1 MGDGRLI
8 AAHAGQGIIYVGQ
21 GGDLGGD
28 GDLLALQAVG
38 VAPSVIPLVVPAAD
52 LIGGV
57 DEGVV
62 RVKGQL
68 LQHLRTDERVGLD
81 DLKLLRGQPPG
92 LVQNVAVDGDFTD
105 VVEGGGGGVHGDVAL
120 AQGIGI
126 GHFHQVVEQQLGD
139 DLDVVDVHPA
149 FAVSELHDVAQD
161 VDHHPAVLFVFIH
174 LLLHQ
179 AHQPPLALEQP
190 QDVDDAPVDQK
201 ALIGPLDIV
210 GGPQVKGPLD

>member
-1 MGDGRLI
+1 MGDGRFI

-92 LVQNVAVDGDFTD
+92 FVQDVAVDGDLAD

-120 AQGIGI
+120 A
-126 GHFHQVVEQQLGD
+126 
-139 DLDVVDVHPA
+139 
-149 FAVSELHDVAQD
+149 
-161 VDHHPAVLFVFIH
+161 
-174 LLLHQ
+174 
-179 AHQPPLALEQP
+179 
-190 QDVDDAPVDQK
+190 
-201 ALIGPLDIV
+201 
-210 GGPQVKGPLD
+210 